1 MKEFTHKISYNFEA
15 FDDAAARLLI
25 KNSVE
30 SDTNSLSKKLIWVPK
45 TCKEVLSTWKTE
57 ILNRDMFEVGDMI
70 KHIKTGKIYE
80 VISISRDYSSG
91 NLLVT
96 YSDKNECITRP
107 YFDFNDDPYEILGRK
122 SSENI
127 LKR

>member
-1 MKEFTHKISYNFEA
+1 MKEYTHKISYNFEA

-45 TCKEVLSTWKTE
+45 TCKEVLTTWKTE
-57 ILNRDMFEVGDMI
+57 ILNGREFEVGDMI
-70 KHIKTGKIYE
+70 KDLTNDKIFE
-80 VISISRDYSSG
+80 VIALSKDYDSDV
-91 NLLVT
+91 LLVT
-96 YSDKNECITRP
+96 FSDKSSCFTRP
-107 YFDFNDDPYEILGRK
+107 YADLVNDKFEIIGKR